1 MSVKIPEGV
10 KKLFRGKNFGHVATL
25 LPDGSPHSTAVWVDV
40 EGEHIVFNSDE
51 SYVKVKNLRRDPRVT
66 ISIIDMNSHYTG
78 AMIRGKVVAFRNQG
92 AGDHIDRLARKYLG
106 DGSFTHTPDE
116 RRVIVEIE
124 PEEIYSSGV

>member
-25 LPDGSPHSTAVWVDV
+25 LPDGSPHSTAIWVDV
-40 EGEHIVFNSDE
+40 EGERIVFNSDE

-66 ISIIDMNSHYTG
+66 ISIIDMESPYTR
-78 AMIRGKVVAFRNQG
+78 AMVRGKVVAIRNQG
-92 AGDHIDRLARKYLG
+92 AGDHIERLASKYLG
-106 DGSFTHTPDE
+106 DEKFTHLPNE

-124 PEEIYSSGV
+124 PEEIYSSGM

>member
-1 MSVKIPEGV
+1 MSVEISEGV
-10 KKLFRGKNFGHVATL
+10 KMLFRGKNFGHVATL

-40 EGEHIVFNSDE
+40 EGERIVFNSDE

-66 ISIIDMNSHYTG
+66 ISIIDMKSPYTG

-92 AGDHIDRLARKYLG
+92 AREHIDRMARKYLG
-106 DGSFTHTPDE
+106 DEQFTHLPNE

-124 PEEIYSSGV
+124 PEEIYSPGV